1 MKIHTFDGK
10 VIDTDKLTDK
20 EADSYRALNEFYKV
34 CEKYDVAMVTRI
46 ILNPQKYAAAQTVP
60 QKVPKKQKEMM
71 VTFLL
76 DTLGLWVEKVTD
88 GKVRLFRVEE

>member
-1 MKIHTFDGK
+1 MKIHTYDGK

-20 EADSYRALNEFYKV
+20 EADIYKALTDFYKV

-46 ILNPQKYAAAQTVP
+46 VLNPKKFAAAQTIP
-60 QKVPKKQKEMM
+60 QQVPKAKKEVMI
-71 VTFLL
+71 TFLL
-76 DTLGLWVEKVTD
+76 DTLGQWVEKATD